1 MGGQGGCEQRFEVF
15 CINAKK
21 SGGVGSGVVRVNK
34 NEECK
39 SFCDGG
45 RIGGP
50 GG

>member
-1 MGGQGGCEQRFEVF
+1 MQKIGGCRV
-15 CINAKK
+15 
-21 SGGVGSGVVRVNK
+21 GVVRVNK

-39 SFCDGG
+39 SFCNGG